1 MAADDTDIVPDRAD
15 DGAAAQQLG
24 QSYGA
29 LLGRDLWEVDV
40 NDSATA
46 EANGHPRPAGSADPP
61 PLARVIEALLFVG
74 GAPLT
79 PQGACEAV
87 RGLTPEQFVEVID
100 GLNRDYRQQGRPYRI
115 QPRERG
121 YVLTLHTRYRPVL
134 DKLYGTTREA
144 RLSPAAIDVLALVAY
159 RQPATK
165 QEIDSLRGA
174 DSGHLLRQLVRRG
187 LVTVSQRAEAA
198 QREVSYGTTPRFLEL
213 FRLRSLD
220 DLPQTQDLQRL

>member
-1 MAADDTDIVPDRAD
+1 MAADDMEIVPDRAG

-24 QSYGA
+24 QSYEA

-40 NDSATA
+40 NDSTTPAVDSTA
-46 EANGHPRPAGSADPP
+46 GGNGHAAPP
-61 PLARVIEALLFVG
+61 PLARILEALLFVG
-74 GAPLT
+74 GVPLT
-79 PQGACEAV
+79 AQRAGEAI

-100 GLNRDYRQQGRPYRI
+100 SLNRDYRQQGRPYRI
-115 QPRERG
+115 QTQERG

-174 DSGHLLRQLVRRG
+174 ESGHLLRQLVRRG
-187 LVTVSQRAEAA
+187 LVAVSQRAEAA
-198 QREVSYGTTPRFLEL
+198 QREVSYGTTARFLEL
-213 FRLRSLD
+213 FHLRSLD